1 MEGTCGQDRDSGRS
15 LYCHFSLLPLKDF
28 FPPLSIKKQKG
39 AKIYVK
45 QEVGIKKGK
54 EPREIGRGHTSG
66 KNEAY
71 ERIG

>member
-1 MEGTCGQDRDSGRS
+1 MWPGQRQWEV
-15 LYCHFSLLPLKDF
+15 SLLPFFSAAFEGF
-28 FPPLSIKKQKG
+28 FPPLSFKMQKG